1 MLKTVM
7 RFLENAENG
16 GELEQWQFLNKLLR
30 DSKALLPETTPT
42 LIEYL
47 QSLGILEH
55 WQRITLGA
63 NIAAQIRQCLNPALS
78 DPDHLAKL
86 QEMLM
91 SMELTGIHSERVP
104 SIREFIALHVKP
116 SDVDFVNKIND

>member
-7 RFLENAENG
+7 RFLENADNG

-30 DSKALLPETTPT
+30 DSKALLPETTPI
-42 LIEYL
+42 LLEYL

-63 NIAAQIRQCLNPALS
+63 NIAAQIKLCLNPALS

-91 SMELTGIHSERVP
+91 SMELTGIHNERVP
-104 SIREFIALHVKP
+104 SIREFIALHVK
-116 SDVDFVNKIND
+116 SSNVEGDV